1 MKPLCLLLLLVSLS
15 GYGAM
20 DISRELVAP
29 ERLVPGQPVRVAVT
43 FWTDSWFNPPPEWP
57 DQVVRNGALLT
68 TPLPNQLLTRQQDGK
83 SWSGV
88 RMERLV
94 SAWDPGTL
102 SLPALEVTL
111 SSAGQAPHT
120 VSLPAV
126 ERPVAWPPD
135 VKQPDRFLP
144 ASALTLS
151 QKLVLYRSGEGDE
164 LHVGDAIERQ
174 VTVKAEGVVPSQIPQ
189 LLYAI
194 PGQDS
199 QRLPPVNSLLDSGRG
214 DFGGGQREERLRY
227 LPTRQGKLVLPP
239 LTLRWWDTS
248 AQRWQSAELPG
259 ADYEIQGPRAAGREA
274 ELRAGTASHLWRYLS
289 MLGGLAILAVAGFF
303 ARHSLL
309 RGWQFARL
317 AVARFW
323 RPVPLPNL
331 TPSHK
336 EN

>member
-135 VKQPDRFLP
+135 VK
-144 ASALTLS
+144 
-151 QKLVLYRSGEGDE
+151 
-164 LHVGDAIERQ
+164 
-174 VTVKAEGVVPSQIPQ
+174 
-189 LLYAI
+189 
-194 PGQDS
+194 
-199 QRLPPVNSLLDSGRG
+199 
-214 DFGGGQREERLRY
+214 
-227 LPTRQGKLVLPP
+227 
-239 LTLRWWDTS
+239 
-248 AQRWQSAELPG
+248 
-259 ADYEIQGPRAAGREA
+259 
-274 ELRAGTASHLWRYLS
+274 
-289 MLGGLAILAVAGFF
+289 
-303 ARHSLL
+303 
-309 RGWQFARL
+309 
-317 AVARFW
+317 
-323 RPVPLPNL
+323 
-331 TPSHK
+331 
-336 EN
+336 